1 MNNAIMNK
9 KDVENYKVKATKKQ
23 VTMLS
28 KNCTL
33 VQALI
38 DNKGYKRHLTSKQ
51 VTKESLKIWH
61 DEVNRLHDLLYT
73 NIVTVFND
81 SEKKAHTSKI
91 YNQLK
96 KIYSIVGEVN
106 GENLRSDAGV
116 IPYLYGIT
124 IDSKPVNSDALNG
137 LLATKRIYTAKL
149 NEVET
154 LNGVNQSN
162 KDYLASR
169 IGEIDKKIKALREVA
184 YQSYIDTV
192 KTDSTKFYKLFED
205 FLAMMLDK
213 QLLKTKEELKADL
226 QARKQARKE
235 RRKAS
240 KDLENKVDKYSCKN
254 VSVKLDTIKEVDG
267 VSIQDFIKV
276 ESAKPIIEKP
286 QPKGDISKSVK
297 TKTNKGKGKT
307 KTSTKKEVVATTK

>member
-1 MNNAIMNK
+1 MSTTTITMDK
-9 KDVENYKVKATKKQ
+9 KTVDNYKTKATKKQ
-23 VTMLS
+23 VIMLS

-96 KIYSIVGEVN
+96 KIYSIIGEVN

-116 IPYLYGIT
+116 IPYLYGIA

-149 NEVET
+149 SEVET

-162 KDYLASR
+162 KDYLANR
-169 IGEIDKKIKALREVA
+169 INEIDKKIKALKEVA
-184 YQSYIDTV
+184 YQSYIETV

-240 KDLENKVDKYSCKN
+240 KELENKVDKYSCKN
-254 VSVKLDTIKEVDG
+254 VSVKLDTVKPVEGNKIE
-267 VSIQDFIKV
+267 DFIKV
-276 ESAKPIIEKP
+276 ESSKPILEKP

-297 TKTNKGKGKT
+297 TKTSTSKGK
-307 KTSTKKEVVATTK
+307 STKKEVVATTK

>member
-1 MNNAIMNK
+1 MNNTTITMDK
-9 KDVENYKVKATKKQ
+9 KTVDNYKTKSTKKQ

-61 DEVNRLHDLLYT
+61 EEINRLHDLLYT
-73 NIVTVFND
+73 NIVSVFND
-81 SEKKAHTSKI
+81 KDKKAHTSKI

-96 KIYSIVGEVN
+96 KIYAIVDTVN
-106 GENLRSDAGV
+106 GGLLRSDAGV
-116 IPYLYGIT
+116 IPYLYGIA

-149 NEVET
+149 NEIET

-162 KDYLASR
+162 KDYLANR
-169 IGEIDKKIKALREVA
+169 ISEIDKDIKALKEVA
-184 YQSYIDTV
+184 YQSYVETV

-226 QARKQARKE
+226 QARKKARKE
-235 RRKAS
+235 RRALA
-240 KDLENKVDKYSCKN
+240 KDLEKHVDKYSCKN
-254 VSVKLDTIKEVDG
+254 VSVNLETVKPVDG
-267 VSIQDFIKV
+267 NKIEDFIKV
-276 ESAKPIIEKP
+276 ESSKPILEKP
-286 QPKGDISKSVK
+286 QPKGDVTKSVK
-297 TKTNKGKGKT
+297 PKTNKGK
-307 KTSTKKEVVATTK
+307 SAKKEVVTK